1 MEFEL
6 TKEQKDIQRAVRE
19 FVKGEFKKEVIEN
32 LIEKHDYP
40 IKIWKK
46 AAELGFI
53 GIHFPEKYSGMGL
66 GCLENILVAE
76 ELARGDSTVGTCLL
90 IADFASEIIL
100 NFGSEAQKSK
110 WLPKVAEG
118 RCLSCGAFTEPNHG
132 SDITCVETMA
142 VKEKKEWVIN
152 GSKIF
157 ITNSGP
163 LAGFYC
169 VLCRTDP
176 NAAPT
181 YRGLSL
187 ILVEADNPGLLI
199 QDVGKKMG
207 LSLTHTA
214 EVIFKDVRVPMENLI
229 GKENK
234 GFYNLLE
241 FFDESRILVAAQAL
255 GIAQGAFDRALDYIK
270 QRQQFGKKIAQFQV
284 NQHKIADMATKIE
297 CARLMTYKAAWNFD
311 QERIDPRLTSMAKM
325 VSARTAVEVCDEA
338 VQLLGGYGYMQEY
351 EVERF
356 FRDAKITE
364 IYEGTREIQKNTIA
378 GSILGRIK

>member
-6 TKEQKDIQRAVRE
+6 SREQKDIQKAVRE
-19 FVKGEFKKEVIEN
+19 FVKGEFKKDVIEDLLVN
-32 LIEKHDYP
+32 HQYP
-40 IKIWKK
+40 EKIWKK

-53 GIHFPEKYSGMGL
+53 GIHYPQEYSGMGM

-100 NFGSEAQKSK
+100 HNGSEAQKRK

-118 RCLSCGAFTEPNHG
+118 ECLSCGAFTEPDHG
-132 SDITCVETMA
+132 SDITTVNTTAIREGDH
-142 VKEKKEWVIN
+142 WVIN

-169 VLCRTDP
+169 VLCQTDP
-176 NAAPT
+176 DAAPS

-187 ILVEADNPGLLI
+187 ILVEADNPGVSF
-199 QDVGKKMG
+199 QDVGHKMG
-207 LSLTHTA
+207 ITLSYTA
-214 EVIFKDVRVPMENLI
+214 EVVFKDVSVPLENI
-229 GKENK
+229 NGEENK
-234 GFYNLLE
+234 GFYQLLH
-241 FFDESRILVAAQAL
+241 FFDESRILIAAQAL
-255 GIAQGAFDRALDYIK
+255 GTAQGAYDRALDYIK
-270 QRQQFGKKIAQFQV
+270 QREQFGKKIAQFQV

-297 CARLMTYKAAWNFD
+297 CARLLTYKAAWNFD
-311 QERIDPRLTSMAKM
+311 QGRIDPKLTSMAKM
-325 VSARTAVEVCDEA
+325 YAARTAIEVCDEA
-338 VQLLGGYGYMQEY
+338 IQLMGGYGYMQEY

-356 FRDAKITE
+356 YRDAKITE
-364 IYEGTREIQKNTIA
+364 IYEGTKEIQKNTIA
-378 GSILGRIK
+378 GAILGKIK